1 MAQSPTD
8 TRLGSLGLLVGAGML
23 AYSYFHSRKGI
34 GPLAATAGA
43 ATAGVD
49 LGALDH
55 WASTHGLR
63 LESNSPGDYVL
74 LPQPGWTI
82 DVPGIADS
90 ATKAGF
96 PATASGGQV
105 HVAVPYGGK

>member
-8 TRLGSLGLLVGAGML
+8 TRLGSLGLLVGAGLL
-23 AYSYFHSRKGI
+23 AWSYYHSRRGV
-34 GPLAATAGA
+34 GPLAAA
-43 ATAGVD
+43 AAPAVD
-49 LGALDH
+49 LGALDK

-63 LESNSPGDYVL
+63 LESSSPGDYVL
-74 LPQPGWTI
+74 QPQPGWTF

-90 ATKAGF
+90 ARRAGF